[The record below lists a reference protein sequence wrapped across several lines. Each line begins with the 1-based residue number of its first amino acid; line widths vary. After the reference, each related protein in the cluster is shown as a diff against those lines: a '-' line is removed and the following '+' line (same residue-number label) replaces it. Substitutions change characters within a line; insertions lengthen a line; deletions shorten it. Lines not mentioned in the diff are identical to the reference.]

1 MRLLYL
7 STSSAQSSSRYF
19 KQPWTKSR
27 SDFAAG
33 DSVVA
38 CRSASF
44 TGILPLRGVAKTTGR
59 RSRVRRVLKSRD
71 ESFRLWIGRGPEYW
85 GLQGKRAADFLP
97 QAAGPGHRVFCATR
111 DRLWSSAIPSGDR
124 LQLPTRWQAFFRP
137 DPRGAFRRQRATD
150 SFREW

>member
-7 STSSAQSSSRYF
+7 STSSAQSSSRYS
-19 KQPWTKSR
+19 KQSWTKSR
-27 SDFAAG
+27 SHFAAG

-71 ESFRLWIGRGPEYW
+71 ESFRLWIGRRPEYW
-85 GLQGKRAADFLP
+85 GLPGKRAADFLP

-111 DRLWSSAIPSGDR
+111 DRLWSSVIPSGDR
-124 LQLPTRWQAFFRP
+124 LLFPTQLPASFRLSP
-137 DPRGAFRRQRATD
+137 TGGFRR
-150 SFREW
+150 